1 MEYCMKFKRWKE
13 SRIVGLFVV
22 ICLFLLPIICSVLLV
37 IEGGSPMIPVYCIG
51 ICAFGIVMFLNAFN
65 TYRRQ
70 GRKFSMDENGI
81 TVSYFP
87 KRKRFYPWK
96 AFFGIVVCDFGHSTK
111 YPSNCYLIIRMAAFD
126 EDDGP
131 YSKNPSRTFYGI
143 EKWRGYKYT
152 EKNFDKIVFLGYSP
166 ELLDEVRRLSKL
178 PVTYSLTQYGEAL
191 MAQNKADGN
200 WDR

>member
-1 MEYCMKFKRWKE
+1 MEYCMKSDRWKV
-13 SRIVGLFVV
+13 SRIIGLVAAICIFVMSA
-22 ICLFLLPIICSVLLV
+22 IISVSLA
-37 IEGGSPMIPVYCIG
+37 IEGSSPMIPVYCI
-51 ICAFGIVMFLNAFN
+51 CTFTFGIVMSLKAFN
-65 TYRRQ
+65 IYRRQ
-70 GRKFSMDENGI
+70 GRKYSMDENGI
-81 TVSYFP
+81 TVSYLP
-87 KRKRFYPWK
+87 KYKRFYPWK
-96 AFFGIVVCDFGHSTK
+96 AFFGIVVCDFDHSPK

-131 YSKNPSRTFYGI
+131 YSKDPSRTFWGM
-143 EKWRGYKYT
+143 EKWRGYNYT

>member
-1 MEYCMKFKRWKE
+1 MKYCMTSKRWKAE
-13 SRIVGLFVV
+13 RVIVLVGAIVLPCAPISMAIYGMFYSDGPSDLIYCIGLFVLAV
-22 ICLFLLPIICSVLLV
+22 AIPLFISKSY
-37 IEGGSPMIPVYCIG
+37 GRM
-51 ICAFGIVMFLNAFN
+51 
-65 TYRRQ
+65 
-70 GRKFSMDENGI
+70 GRKYHMDENGI
-81 TVSYFP
+81 AVSYFP

-96 AFFGIVVCDFGHSTK
+96 AFFGIVVCDFDHSPK

-131 YSKNPSRTFYGI
+131 YSKGPSRTFWGM

-166 ELLDEVRRLSKL
+166 ELLEEVCRLSKL